1 MTTTTPGSRPATETP
16 AASPGQP
23 PAAPAAALSDRGGAS
38 DEYTHAQI
46 LTILSGLLLG
56 MFLAALDQSIVGT
69 AIRTISD
76 DLNGLSIQAW
86 VTTAY
91 LITSTITTPIYGK
104 LGDLYG
110 RKKLF
115 LFAIT
120 LFILGSAACSFATSM
135 YMLAALRAVQGLGAG
150 GLFTLVLAIIG
161 DIVSPRERAKYTG
174 YFMGVFATS
183 SVLGP
188 VAGGLFAGQSSILG
202 ITGWRW
208 VFLVNV
214 PIGIA
219 ALYVVTRNLHLVHER
234 RESRIDWWGA
244 VSLVVALVPL
254 LTVAEQG
261 REWGWGSGRS
271 LACYVVGAA
280 GVLAWVLVERAM
292 GDDALIPLR
301 IFRLR
306 AAAVV
311 IAAGVVVGAGMFGA
325 ITILPQYMQIVHGAS
340 PTEAGLMMVPMVI
353 GMMSAGIAVG
363 QITSRTGKIR
373 IFPIVGS
380 ALAGVSMLALSRVG
394 ADTSLLWVMAGML
407 FLGLGLGQC
416 MQPLTIIVQNAVP
429 PREIGVATA
438 SATFFRQLGGTLG
451 VAVFLSL
458 LFSTLGDNIA
468 QAFRS
473 AAPAL
478 RQAAQAGQIPQTPVD
493 KQVLAG
499 LADPGAGGGVF
510 ASVQNDSSV
519 INRMS
524 SVVSHPF
531 KVGFSDSMSLVLLC
545 GGCVMLLAFAVLLL
559 MPDVELRATSAGA
572 AARAERDAGGSGPS
586 AAPVQVAPDE
596 VASDQATPD
605 QVAPDRAPSGGGVHR
620 ADVPALTGPVEP
632 GASAAVRPVRAAAST
647 PRRSPTKADPAA
659 PAPGS
664 RRLPAA

>member
-1 MTTTTPGSRPATETP
+1 LTTTTPRRS
-16 AASPGQP
+16 
-23 PAAPAAALSDRGGAS
+23 AS
-38 DEYTHAQI
+38 DSRVAGATTEPSGEYTHAQV

-69 AIRTISD
+69 AIRTIAD

-120 LFILGSAACSFATSM
+120 LFIFGSAACSFATSM

-174 YFMGVFATS
+174 YFMAVFATS

-188 VAGGLFAGQSSILG
+188 VAGGLFAGQVSILG

-219 ALYVVTRNLHLVHER
+219 ALFVVTRNLHLHHVR

-244 VSLVVALVPL
+244 ISLVVALVPL

-271 LACYVVGAA
+271 LVCYAIGAV
-280 GVLAWVLVERAM
+280 GVLGWVLVERAM

-311 IAAGVVVGAGMFGA
+311 IAGGVIVGGAMFGA
-325 ITILPQYMQIVHGAS
+325 ITVLPQYMQIVHGAS
-340 PTEAGLMMVPMVI
+340 PTKAGLMMVPMVV
-353 GMMSAGIAVG
+353 GMMSAGIVVG
-363 QITSRTGKIR
+363 QITSRTGAIR
-373 IFPIVGS
+373 MFPILGS
-380 ALAGVSMLALSRVG
+380 GLAGVAMLALSRVG
-394 ADTSLLWVMAGML
+394 ADTSLLWVMVGML

-429 PREIGVATA
+429 PSEIGVATS

-458 LFSTLGDNIA
+458 LFSTLGDNIGS
-468 QAFRS
+468 AFRS
-473 AAPAL
+473 AAPDIQ
-478 RQAAQAGQIPQTPVD
+478 QAAAAGQVPRTAIND
-493 KQVLAG
+493 QVLAG
-499 LADPGAGGGVF
+499 LRDPGQGGGVF
-510 ASVQNDSSV
+510 TAVQNDSSI

-524 SVVSHPF
+524 SVLAHPF
-531 KVGFSDSMSLVLLC
+531 KVGFSDSMSLVLLG
-545 GGCVMLLAFAVLLL
+545 GGCMMLVAFGVLLL
-559 MPDVELRATSAGA
+559 MPHVELRKTSASA
-572 AARAERDAGGSGPS
+572 AARAEHDAGQSGPS
-586 AAPVQVAPDE
+586 APPLDAPI
-596 VASDQATPD
+596 
-605 QVAPDRAPSGGGVHR
+605 RAGAHR
-620 ADVPALTGPVEP
+620 ADVPVVTGEAPAGEAR
-632 GASAAVRPVRAAAST
+632 GRHVRAALEDA
-647 PRRSPTKADPAA
+647 RD
-659 PAPGS
+659 
-664 RRLPAA
+664 